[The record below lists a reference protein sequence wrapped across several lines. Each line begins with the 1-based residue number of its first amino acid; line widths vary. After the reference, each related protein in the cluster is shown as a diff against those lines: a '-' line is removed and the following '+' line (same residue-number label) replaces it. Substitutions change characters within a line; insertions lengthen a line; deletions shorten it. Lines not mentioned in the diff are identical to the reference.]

1 MVNRK
6 QFIVFIFLLLLMT
19 EGRAQFNVKVGY
31 NAQYTEYKETNKLF
45 SHFNKNTADLNQP
58 FEAFHFMH
66 GLELGARV
74 MISNRTAI
82 DGGFTSL
89 FTTDNASA
97 RNIAGTIT
105 NDEWRISQRVLSL
118 GIENYYRIFGFGV
131 QLGNVKTNYLRD
143 YPGAKKKLS
152 VYSESYYNIRFC
164 LILQAKTGRNA
175 FALKPYYNYPLS
187 NINISAVDRALNGG
201 TSDKLD
207 EKLSSYGISIVF
219 YNGPQ
224 R

>member
-1 MVNRK
+1 MVNKR
-6 QFIVFIFLLLLMT
+6 QLIAILLVLSFIAEV
-19 EGRAQFNVKVGY
+19 RSQFNVKVGY
-31 NAQYTEYKETNKLF
+31 NAQYTEYKETNKMF
-45 SHFNKNTADLNQP
+45 AQFNKNTTDLNQP
-58 FEAFHFMH
+58 FESFHFMH

-105 NDEWRISQRVLSL
+105 NDEWRISQRVLSIGL
-118 GIENYYRIFGFGV
+118 ENYYRFLGFGV

-152 VYSESYYNIRFC
+152 VYSESYYNLRFC

-175 FALKPYYNYPLS
+175 FALKPYYNYPVS
-187 NINISAVDRALNGG
+187 NINISAIDQALNGG
-201 TSDKLD
+201 TSSNVP
-207 EKLSSYGISIVF
+207 ERLSSYGVSIVF

>member
-1 MVNRK
+1 MVINK
-6 QFIVFIFLLLLMT
+6 HLFAFLIVLTVLAEVKSQL
-19 EGRAQFNVKVGY
+19 NVKVGY

-45 SHFNKNTADLNQP
+45 ASFNKNTTDLNQP

-66 GLELGARV
+66 GLELGARM

-97 RNIAGTIT
+97 RNISGTIT
-105 NDEWRISQRVLSL
+105 NDEWRISQRVWAIGL
-118 GIENYYRIFGFGV
+118 EKYYRIFGFGV

-143 YPGAKKKLS
+143 YPGAKSKLS
-152 VYSESYYNIRFC
+152 VYSESYYNVRFC
-164 LILQAKTGRNA
+164 LILQAKTRRNA

-187 NINISAVDRALNGG
+187 SIDIGAIDKALNNSSG
-201 TSDKLD
+201 TAIN
-207 EKLSSYGISIVF
+207 ERLSSYGISIVF